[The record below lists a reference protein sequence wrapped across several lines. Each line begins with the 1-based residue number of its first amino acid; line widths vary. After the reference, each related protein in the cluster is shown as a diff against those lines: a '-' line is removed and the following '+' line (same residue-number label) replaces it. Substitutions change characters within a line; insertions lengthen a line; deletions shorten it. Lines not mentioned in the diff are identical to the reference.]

1 MLDAMWGTST
11 TPVTT
16 FSKSLAFLLGFG
28 ITFLP
33 LYGPLLGLLLFFS
46 TRWSLRRFDALWWG
60 AALLFALPLAVRG
73 DVAGSFFSG
82 VQILAPWLVYRAFA
96 QLAAD
101 GPRLGSSR
109 LSKPI
114 GVGLLSG
121 LALAVLFGWLQLGAA
136 GAGLLGSV
144 TQAVTQ
150 TFVGAVG
157 SSLYGHT
164 VFVLGALVAILL
176 PDMRLKLV
184 SLGLSA
190 SGILVSGSRE
200 AALAWLLVAAAL
212 LLMGGKRSWR
222 SRAFEVGLVCLML
235 LVAAGIGLQLGWG
248 RAGLLVDLAP
258 SANTSVN
265 LLQGSESPEG
275 AWWDT
280 LGVRAETGR
289 VTLAGQERVAYHLT
303 KETPESW
310 GRLQQ
315 VAPLTPN
322 TPYTVSTWV
331 KVPDAT
337 GGLPGVQGRSQV
349 AGSAFTLRAILSGD
363 VWRADI
369 EGAGRVLSS
378 GVAAEEATAD
388 GVWRRVWVSFVYE
401 GDEPRLLWWLGLSP
415 DQRTTAGTEAS
426 FAGFQLERGS
436 TLTPYMPGPVAQGFS
451 LRNAR
456 ASYWAGAWQGFTAR
470 PVWGAGRGA
479 FSEAYRS
486 DWLAQRRLHEVPEH
500 AYNVF
505 LTVLFERGAVGFA
518 GLLLLLYALTQRA
531 YRARDAAF
539 LVVVTALLAAN
550 MFDNTLFY
558 GGVLYPLAAVAG
570 WRAASRHVP
579 AAQEATAKQVGVRLT
594 LCVTD
599 FFTALAA
606 FNLAALCLWWAS
618 QAFNFDAG
626 SIVSPT
632 GAIGYAL
639 LIWPLMAWREGL
651 YPGYGLTAPQE
662 LRKQVLSA
670 GYAGLIL
677 TASSALFSEELP
689 IPGTVL
695 VLTILFSAVLAPLG
709 RTVAKYVLHHF
720 ELWGREVVI
729 LGAGNAGRRVARA
742 LQQRPLDGLRPV
754 ALFDDDPAKRD
765 TEIEGLRVAGTL
777 QDAQTYARAQGVR
790 HAIVA
795 ISHASDA
802 TLMQLLN
809 TQGRA
814 FKQVQFVPHIEGLPV
829 YGVRAGSLD
838 NLLALE
844 VDNALN
850 SKLNQSVKR
859 ALDLV
864 GVVVGG
870 LIISPFLLLLMLAIY
885 IDSPGR
891 VFFGHRRVGQ
901 DGEHFMTW
909 KFRTMVP
916 NAQEV
921 LEEHLARDPLL
932 AQEWQTSFKLQH
944 DPRITRVGKFLR
956 KTSLDELPQLW
967 NVLVG
972 EMSLVGPRPIID
984 EEVPRYASAFELYKL
999 VRPGMTGHWQVS
1011 GRSDTDYPHRVALD
1025 SFYIRNWSVWLD
1037 IVILMATV
1045 KVVLEGD
1052 GAY

>member
-1 MLDAMWGTST
+1 M
-11 TPVTT
+11 TT
-16 FSKSLAFLLGFG
+16 FSRSLAFLLGFG

-33 LYGPLLGLLLFFS
+33 FYGPFLGLLLFFS
-46 TRWSLRRFDALWWG
+46 TRWSLRRFDVLWWG
-60 AALLFALPLAVRG
+60 AGLLFALPLAVRG
-73 DVAGSFFSG
+73 DLAGFFFG
-82 VQILAPWLVYRAFA
+82 VVQVLAPWLVYRAFG

-101 GPRLGSSR
+101 GPPIGKSKLSR
-109 LSKPI
+109 PI

-121 LALAVLFGWLQLGAA
+121 LALVVLFGWLQLGAL
-136 GAGLLGSV
+136 GAGLLGAV
-144 TQAVTQ
+144 TQA
-150 TFVGAVG
+150 FVGAAG

-164 VFVLGALVAILL
+164 VFALGALVAILL
-176 PDMRLKLV
+176 PDMRLKLM

-190 SGILVSGSRE
+190 LGILVSGSRE
-200 AALAWLLVAAAL
+200 AALAWLLVALTL

-222 SRAFEVGLVCLML
+222 SRVAEVSLVSLML
-235 LVAAGIGLQLGWG
+235 LVAAGIGPQLGWG
-248 RAGLLVDLAP
+248 RVGLLVDLAP
-258 SANTSVN
+258 VTNPSVN

-275 AWWDT
+275 DWWDT
-280 LGVRAETGR
+280 LGVRAKVER
-289 VTLAGQERVAYHLT
+289 VALAGQERVSYHLT

-315 VAPLTPN
+315 VVPLLPN
-322 TPYTVSTWV
+322 TPYTVSAWV
-331 KVPDAT
+331 KAP
-337 GGLPGVQGRSQV
+337 GGSSLPGIQGRGQAA
-349 AGSAFTLRAILSGD
+349 AGATFTLRGFLSGD
-363 VWRADI
+363 AWKTNVD
-369 EGAGRVLSS
+369 GAGRVLSS
-378 GVAAEEATAD
+378 GVAAEESTPE

-415 DQRTTAGTEAS
+415 DQRTTAGSEAS

-436 TLTPYMPGPVAQGFS
+436 TLTPYTPGPVVQGFS

-456 ASYWAGAWQGFTAR
+456 VSYWQSAWQGFAAR
-470 PVWGAGRGA
+470 PVWGWGREA

-486 DWLAQRRLHEVPEH
+486 SWPAQRRLHEVPEH
-500 AYNVF
+500 AYNAF
-505 LTVLFERGAVGFA
+505 LNVLFERGLVGFC
-518 GLLLLLYALTQRA
+518 GLLLLLYALTVRA

-539 LVVVTALLAAN
+539 LVVFAALLVAN
-550 MFDNTLFY
+550 MFDTTLFY

-570 WRAASRHVP
+570 WRASSRHVP
-579 AAQEATAKQVGVRLT
+579 TQQEATAKQVGVRLA
-594 LCVTD
+594 LSVTD

-606 FNLAALCLWWAS
+606 FNLAALCLWWAGRV
-618 QAFNFDAG
+618 FHFDAG
-626 SIVSPT
+626 TIVSPT

-639 LIWPLMAWREGL
+639 LLWPLMAWREGL

-662 LRKQVLSA
+662 LRQQVLSA
-670 GYAGLIL
+670 AYAGLIL

-695 VLTILFSAVLAPLG
+695 VLTILFSAVLSPLG

-720 ELWGREVVI
+720 GLWGREVVI
-729 LGAGNAGRRVARA
+729 LGAGKAGRRVARA
-742 LQQRPLDGLRPV
+742 LQQRPLDGLHPV

-765 TEIEGLRVAGTL
+765 TEIEGLRVTGTL
-777 QDAQTYARAQGVR
+777 QDAQTFARARGVR

-795 ISHASDA
+795 ISHASEG
-802 TLMQLLN
+802 TLTQLLN

-814 FKQVQFVPHIEGLPV
+814 FKQVQFVPRIEGLPV
-829 YGVRAGSLD
+829 YGVHASSLD

-859 ALDLV
+859 TLDLL
-864 GVVVGG
+864 GVTLGG
-870 LIISPFLLLLMLAIY
+870 VAISPFLLLLMLAIY

-891 VFFGHRRVGQ
+891 VFFGHKRVGQ
-901 DGEHFMTW
+901 GGEHFTTW

-932 AQEWQTSFKLQH
+932 AQEWQTSFKLQD

-984 EEVPRYASAFELYKL
+984 EEVPRYHTAFELYKL
-999 VRPGMTGHWQVS
+999 VRPGMTGYWQVS